1 MPKRKKISTEVWVAL
16 IGLIGVIIAAVLGS
30 PILIAILQSTPTPPI
45 EQTQA
50 SALTPQSTFVSTS
63 VTQATVTSGIA
74 TAGAIAASPDCIPSD
89 LKEVPAQATAIIE
102 PLEGTKSQVPFNTLR
117 YENRS
122 SLRLSSGITIDFK
135 QVKSFELSNPDFIN
149 HFTTDVVITFLDC
162 TTHQDVIQSESG
174 SFLTANTQFEP
185 LELHILKVKRVD
197 FEW

>member
-16 IGLIGVIIAAVLGS
+16 IGLIGVIIAAVLAS
-30 PILIAILQSTPTPPI
+30 PILLAILQSTPTPPI

-74 TAGAIAASPDCIPSD
+74 TEGAMTASPDCIPSD

-149 HFTTDVVITFLDC
+149 HFTADVVITLLDC

>member
-30 PILIAILQSTPTPPI
+30 PILLAILQSTPAPPI

-50 SALTPQSTFVSTS
+50 PTLPPQSTFVSTS
-63 VTQATVTSGIA
+63 IPQATVTPSI
-74 TAGAIAASPDCIPSD
+74 TTEGAIAASPCIPSD
-89 LKEVPAQATAIIE
+89 LKEVPAQATTIIE
-102 PLEGTKSQVPFNTLR
+102 PLEGAKSQVPFANLR

-149 HFTTDVVITFLDC
+149 HFTADVVITLLDC

-174 SFLTANTQFEP
+174 SFLTANTDTGP

>member
-89 LKEVPAQATAIIE
+89 LKEVPAQATAIIK

-149 HFTTDVVITFLDC
+149 HFTADVVITLLDC